1 MASAA
6 WGVTSLSFLPAGT
19 ERCPYIHQL
28 SVWSF
33 ALRPCWRTFPLGL
46 YPIYCCTRQ
55 GVGMSL
61 AQVIFVLTQSS
72 PRETCSVM
80 GELQG

>member
-1 MASAA
+1 MASAV
-6 WGVTSLSFLPAGT
+6 WGVTSLCFLPAGT

-28 SVWSF
+28 SVRSF
-33 ALRPCWRTFPLGL
+33 ALHPCWRTFPLGL